1 MTVNKFKFIPVDDI
15 LKNKSP
21 FISTNVFALILFKNY
36 ILT

>member
-1 MTVNKFKFIPVDDI
+1 MPVNKFKFIPAVDI

-21 FISTNVFALILFKNY
+21 FISTNVFVLILFKNY